1 MPICKIALT
10 IHKGCTS
17 MRYWRF
23 MDYYSE
29 AGNDLIEEWYLDQ
42 SPEVRADFDVTLR
55 NLAGSQDWRGL
66 NEFKMLHG
74 KHSGF
79 GEIRFKTRNIQY
91 RPVGRFG
98 PGVREFTLL
107 VGCYKKQRVY
117 EPPDAFDRAVKRWS
131 LYMQRR
137 ATIRERFI

>member
-1 MPICKIALT
+1 MK
-10 IHKGCTS
+10 H
-17 MRYWRF
+17 WRF
-23 MDYYSE
+23 MDYCSE

-42 SPEVRADFDVTLR
+42 NPEVRADFDVTLR
-55 NLAGSQDWRGL
+55 NLAGSQDWHGL

-74 KHSGF
+74 KQSGF

-117 EPPDAFDRAVKRWS
+117 EPPDAFDVAVRRWG
-131 LYMQRR
+131 LYKQGR
-137 ATIRERFI
+137 ATIRERSI